1 MKANRLRIVN
11 TPLNYMWRKR
21 VLIREDTERFL
32 KDFHLSETAS
42 DIYFYIAANDASV
55 TSILSHPYFKYISLS
70 TVKRAVS
77 QLKIKNLITV
87 TTDPQDRRIKWFNIN
102 EEN

>member
-1 MKANRLRIVN
+1 MNLNRLRTVD

-32 KDFHLSETAS
+32 KDLNLSETTS
-42 DIYFYIAANDASV
+42 DIYFYIAANDANV
-55 TSILSHPYFKYISLS
+55 TNILTHPYFKYVSLS
-70 TVKRAVS
+70 TIKRSVL
-77 QLKIKNLITV
+77 QLKTKNLITV